1 MATGRRTSVAS
12 GRMVGELLSW
22 GGAIV
27 TVAGLAAV
35 GWLGHSTHWTF
46 GFGGHGHA
54 EDAAHG
60 AGASHEHAAAS
71 PPAAG
76 KPPAA
81 SPSEPGRNPADDVI
95 RFASPAAVER
105 SGIEVVP
112 VEERPMI
119 SELAVNGVVRYD
131 ERRTAQLSSR
141 VPGSVWRVEKHLG
154 DTVHRGDVLVIVES
168 SDVGRLKADFL
179 NALVGYE
186 TQREQLAILE
196 EVKGAVLGRQIRET
210 KSALREA
217 KIRLTNAEQALV
229 NLGFEVSVAEFEPL
243 NDDRRAARIRTLGL
257 GPDVLDGRDQDR
269 ITSNLLPLRAP
280 FDGTIIGRE
289 AALGEIVEASRPIF
303 EVADVSTMWVLLSVS
318 KEDAGKVALGQPV
331 RFRPDGADGEVQS
344 RISWI
349 STEVNDA
356 TRTLEVRAEVAAG
369 GNVPLRANTFG
380 SGRIEVSRLGNAVV
394 VPQQSVQWDGARW
407 VIFEPA
413 GDAAFRP
420 RAVQPGLR
428 DGDVV
433 QVAGDDFS
441 ASPPTRVV
449 AAGSHVLKSRILLD
463 RMESGDL

>member
-1 MATGRRTSVAS
+1 MAS
-12 GRMVGELLSW
+12 GRRNLASASLVGSLLGWATSL
-22 GGAIV
+22 V

-46 GFGGHGHA
+46 GFGEHDQAEHA
-54 EDAAHG
+54 SPGPSAAH
-60 AGASHEHAAAS
+60 AHAADPRAEAS
-71 PPAAG
+71 PAAANAS
-76 KPPAA
+76 AA
-81 SPSEPGRNPADDVI
+81 TKADDVI
-95 RFASPAAVER
+95 RFASPTAVEQ

-112 VEERPMI
+112 VEARPMV

-131 ERRTAQLSSR
+131 ERRVAQLSSR
-141 VPGSVWRVEKHLG
+141 VPGSVWRVERHLG
-154 DTVHRGDVLVIVES
+154 DTVRRGDVLVIVES

-179 NALVGYE
+179 NALVAFE

-210 KSALREA
+210 KSSLREA
-217 KIRLTNAEQALV
+217 RIHLTNAEQALV
-229 NLGFEVSVAEFEPL
+229 NLGFELAVADFEKL
-243 NDDRRAARIRTLGL
+243 DDERRADKIRTLGL
-257 GPDVLDGRDQDR
+257 GPDVLEGSDRTR

-303 EVADVSTMWVLLSVS
+303 EVADVSNMWVLLSVN

-331 RFRPDGADGEVQS
+331 RFRPDGAAGEVES
-344 RISWI
+344 RIAWI

-356 TRTLEVRAEVAAG
+356 TRTLEVRAEVATAG
-369 GNVPLRANTFG
+369 SVPLRANTFG
-380 SGRIEVSRLGNAVV
+380 SGRIEVSRVGNAVV
-394 VPQQSVQWDGARW
+394 VPRQSVQWDGIRW

-420 RAVQPGLR
+420 RPVQPGLR
-428 DGDVV
+428 DGELV
-433 QVAGDDFS
+433 QVAGDDFN

-463 RMESGDL
+463 RMESGEL